1 MPCLRCCL
9 QFAWSCLPGELVTGL
24 HVAWEAS
31 AVAGT
36 NIATGLR
43 VYCEN
48 PNTCGGGTVPVP
60 AQGGVP
66 PPAAEQQPP
75 PAAQQRQP
83 PPAAAVVRPP
93 PPAPVDA
100 SNWSPWLGAGT
111 GPGDYAGLC
120 PCGTY
125 VQVRPRLLSPL
136 LSLSLLV
143 PVASFAGISLLLVPG
158 TAATGAAALLVSV
171 AALLAA
177 S

>member
-75 PAAQQRQP
+75 PAAQQRPPPAAQQQP
-83 PPAAAVVRPP
+83 PPAAQQFPPPAAQQPP
-93 PPAPVDA
+93 PPAAQQPPPTAVLRPPA
-100 SNWSPWLGAGT
+100 PLPPPTPFPPPRTGWSDWLGRETQQSTIGI
-111 GPGDYAGLC
+111 C
-120 PCGTY
+120 PCSAHIN
-125 VQVRPRLLSPL
+125 VRRWRS
-136 LSLSLLV
+136 
-143 PVASFAGISLLLVPG
+143 AC
-158 TAATGAAALLVSV
+158 AAC
-171 AALLAA
+171 
-177 S
+177 